1 MAEESFARRWSRRKA
16 EERETTADPSDDET
30 TELAPTPEPAPP
42 PATALPEEEPPD
54 LPPVES
60 LTAESDFTPFLRDK
74 VPEALRKAALRKLWR
89 SDPVLANLDGLN
101 DYDEDFTGGSLG
113 GIVATAYRVGKGM
126 VDKAAEI
133 AEETAETDEMT
144 PEDDTTATDDAGE
157 ATDEA
162 TDDTA

>member
-16 EERETTADPSDDET
+16 EERQDTADPPDEEG
-30 TELAPTPEPAPP
+30 TELAPTPESPPP

-54 LPPVES
+54 LPPIES

-126 VDKAAEI
+126 VDKATEI
-133 AEETAETDEMT
+133 AGETAPEADPATEDGGAVDVARGATDT
-144 PEDDTTATDDAGE
+144 PEDE
-157 ATDEA
+157 A
-162 TDDTA
+162 

>member
-16 EERETTADPSDDET
+16 EERQDTADPPDDES
-30 TELAPTPEPAPP
+30 TELAPTPEPAPA
-42 PATALPEEEPPD
+42 PAPAALPAPAPPDEEPPD
-54 LPPVES
+54 LPPIES

-126 VDKAAEI
+126 IDKATEI
-133 AEETAETDEMT
+133 AEETASEDDPETD
-144 PEDDTTATDDAGE
+144 D
-157 ATDEA
+157 DEA
-162 TDDTA
+162 EPTEDTA

>member
-16 EERETTADPSDDET
+16 EERQDTADPPDDVS
-30 TELAPTPEPAPP
+30 TELAPTPKPAPAPAAP
-42 PATALPEEEPPD
+42 PAPALPDEEPPD

-126 VDKAAEI
+126 IDKATEI
-133 AEETAETDEMT
+133 AEETAPEADPIT
-144 PEDDTTATDDAGE
+144 EDDE
-157 ATDEA
+157 A
-162 TDDTA
+162 

>member
-1 MAEESFARRWSRRKA
+1 MAEESFARRWSRRKV
-16 EERETTADPSDDET
+16 EERQDNADPPDDET
-30 TELAPTPEPAPP
+30 TELAPTPEPA
-42 PATALPEEEPPD
+42 LPEEEPPD
-54 LPPVES
+54 LPPIES

-126 VDKAAEI
+126 IDKATEI
-133 AEETAETDEMT
+133 AEETAPEADPVT
-144 PEDDTTATDDAGE
+144 EDDE
-157 ATDEA
+157 AEPA
-162 TDDTA
+162 EDTA

>member
-1 MAEESFARRWSRRKA
+1 MAEESFARRWSRRKI
-16 EERETTADPSDDET
+16 EEREEITDPPDDER
-30 TELAPTPEPAPP
+30 TEVTLTPNPAP
-42 PATALPEEEPPD
+42 PEEEPPD
-54 LPPVES
+54 LPPIES

-126 VDKAAEI
+126 VDKATEI
-133 AEETAETDEMT
+133 AEETAS
-144 PEDDTTATDDAGE
+144 EDDPETEDDA
-157 ATDEA
+157 DEPS
-162 TDDTA
+162 DDTA

>member
-16 EERETTADPSDDET
+16 EERQDTADPPDEEG
-30 TELAPTPEPAPP
+30 TELTPTPESPPP

-54 LPPVES
+54 LPPIES

-126 VDKAAEI
+126 VDKATEI
-133 AEETAETDEMT
+133 AEETAPEADPATEDGGAVDVARGATDT
-144 PEDDTTATDDAGE
+144 PEDE
-157 ATDEA
+157 A
-162 TDDTA
+162 

>member
-1 MAEESFARRWSRRKA
+1 MAEEGFAQRWSRRKT
-16 EERETTADPSDDET
+16 EEREENADQPDDENT
-30 TELAPTPEPAPP
+30 KVAPTPEA
-42 PATALPEEEPPD
+42 ALPEEPPPE

-60 LTAESDFTPFLRDK
+60 LTATSDFTPFLRDK

-126 VDKAAEI
+126 IDKATEI
-133 AEETAETDEMT
+133 AEETAT
-144 PEDDTTATDDAGE
+144 EDDPGTEDNE
-157 ATDEA
+157 AEPTE
-162 TDDTA
+162 DTA

>member
-16 EERETTADPSDDET
+16 EERQDTADPSDDES
-30 TELAPTPEPAPP
+30 TELAPTPEPAPAAAPALP
-42 PATALPEEEPPD
+42 PAPAPPDEEPPD
-54 LPPVES
+54 LPPIES

-126 VDKAAEI
+126 IDKATEI
-133 AEETAETDEMT
+133 AEETASEDDPETD
-144 PEDDTTATDDAGE
+144 D
-157 ATDEA
+157 DEA
-162 TDDTA
+162 EPTEDTA

>member
-1 MAEESFARRWSRRKA
+1 MAEESFARRWSRRKI
-16 EERETTADPSDDET
+16 EEREEITDPPDDER
-30 TELAPTPEPAPP
+30 TEVTLTPNPAP
-42 PATALPEEEPPD
+42 PEEEPPD

-126 VDKAAEI
+126 IDKATEI
-133 AEETAETDEMT
+133 AEETAPEADPIT
-144 PEDDTTATDDAGE
+144 EDDE
-157 ATDEA
+157 AEPA
-162 TDDTA
+162 EDTA

>member
-1 MAEESFARRWSRRKA
+1 MAEESFARRWSRRKI
-16 EERETTADPSDDET
+16 EEREEIADPPDDER
-30 TELAPTPEPAPP
+30 TEVTLTPNPAP
-42 PATALPEEEPPD
+42 PEEEPPD

-60 LTAESDFTPFLRDK
+60 LTATSDFTPFLRDK

-126 VDKAAEI
+126 IDKATEI
-133 AEETAETDEMT
+133 AEETAPEADPVT
-144 PEDDTTATDDAGE
+144 EDDE
-157 ATDEA
+157 AEPA
-162 TDDTA
+162 EDTA

>member
-16 EERETTADPSDDET
+16 EERQETADPPDDES
-30 TELAPTPEPAPP
+30 TELAPTPESPP
-42 PATALPEEEPPD
+42 PDEEPPD
-54 LPPVES
+54 LPPIES

-126 VDKAAEI
+126 IDKATEI
-133 AEETAETDEMT
+133 AEETASEDDPETD
-144 PEDDTTATDDAGE
+144 D
-157 ATDEA
+157 DEA
-162 TDDTA
+162 EPTEDTA

>member
-1 MAEESFARRWSRRKA
+1 MAEEGFARRWSRRKV
-16 EERETTADPSDDET
+16 EERQDTTDPPDDER
-30 TELAPTPEPAPP
+30 TEVAPIPEAAPP
-42 PATALPEEEPPD
+42 EEPPLD

-74 VPEALRKAALRKLWR
+74 VPEVIRKAALRKLWR

-126 VDKAAEI
+126 VDKATEI
-133 AEETAETDEMT
+133 VEETA
-144 PEDDTTATDDAGE
+144 TTE
-157 ATDEA
+157 N
-162 TDDTA
+162 